1 MVQKIIN
8 WSDRK
13 MVFVPSANPIPKKA
27 VAVSTSRISY
37 LHDEEVVDG
46 EQTESDSLRKRTR
59 KKGKKNAW
67 RIKNWLKRSYKI
79 VMLYEMNVNNK
90 NLMIFKQVF

>member
-1 MVQKIIN
+1 M
-8 WSDRK
+8 
-13 MVFVPSANPIPKKA
+13 FVPSANPIPKKA

-59 KKGKKNAW
+59 KRKKECMED
-67 RIKNWLKRSYKI
+67 KELVEKI
-79 VMLYEMNVNNK
+79 LQDRHVVRNECQQQEFDDLQAGILNEVYRRK
-90 NLMIFKQVF
+90 